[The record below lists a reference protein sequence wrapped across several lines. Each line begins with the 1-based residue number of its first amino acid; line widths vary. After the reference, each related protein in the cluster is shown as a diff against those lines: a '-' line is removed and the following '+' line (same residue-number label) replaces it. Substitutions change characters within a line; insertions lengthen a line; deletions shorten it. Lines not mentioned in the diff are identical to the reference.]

1 MTDFD
6 PTSLNS
12 FTNQNWSIDTAT
24 DQSWIYNTVGMDV
37 TVYTNTDY
45 DLYVTFLGSNEA
57 LQKVDEDVAHLTS
70 STLSTFSNVLLAY
83 DDYSL
88 RIKMSFD
95 DALTVNNQAI
105 ALCIAEVDEGFGMMC
120 GTASTGDDTSVSD
133 YRSYWFSDVD
143 GTVAIIKDDD
153 PLDLWDSAYD
163 DHIIDDYYFGI
174 TQFFM

>member
-70 STLSTFSNVLLAY
+70 STLNTFSNVL
-83 DDYSL
+83 
-88 RIKMSFD
+88 
-95 DALTVNNQAI
+95 
-105 ALCIAEVDEGFGMMC
+105 
-120 GTASTGDDTSVSD
+120 
-133 YRSYWFSDVD
+133 
-143 GTVAIIKDDD
+143 
-153 PLDLWDSAYD
+153 
-163 DHIIDDYYFGI
+163 
-174 TQFFM
+174 